1 METEDIFKE
10 LINKQ
15 LEPFGK
21 TYDDVVKDEDWLKK
35 YFWENEE
42 KYNEYKAWAID
53 FIRKKLRW
61 PKWLVTKEFL
71 WFDMAY
77 GLSVK
82 K

>member
-1 METEDIFKE
+1 MKPEDIFKE

-21 TYDDVVKDEDWLKK
+21 TYDDVVKDDDWLKK

-42 KYNEYKAWAID
+42 KYNEYKVWAID

-61 PKWLVTKEFL
+61 PKWLVTKEFF

-82 K
+82 R